1 MPDQIIPLGEAWAS
15 SSVNCVAF
23 RHDAIVPVTDGC
35 VVSFYDADG
44 NVVLQHLDRA
54 LVPQRRLTIACPI
67 VPHDAHNCISLGVDS
82 SGAVHAVFGAH
93 SSIAYHVRVSPLL
106 DGAAPEA
113 VPLDGRPQMR
123 FTYPTLLHDPGSG
136 ELRLLYREG
145 GPWAGELRVKRWN
158 DEAAAFIED
167 ELPLLSGRLGQ
178 PTAGP
183 YINRPVRLPDGRI
196 ALFCV
201 WRLARDATTAGDV
214 ANTGLDLIVAAP
226 DLKPGEPG
234 WRGPDASGYAG
245 PCTADL
251 GGSGWRQPDQ
261 PGCRGLWGGWQSDGA
276 NLLERCRRCST
287 IPPSVAGGRRLAG
300 CGGQRIRHPLQPAGP
315 RHATPTDRRCWCVGM
330 ALRYAYSAVPNT
342 ATA

>member
-226 DLKPGEPG
+226 DL
-234 WRGPDASGYAG
+234 RSLASLDGV
-245 PCTADL
+245 
-251 GGSGWRQPDQ
+251 
-261 PGCRGLWGGWQSDGA
+261 GLTLPVTPVHAPRTWAVPVGA
-276 NLLERCRRCST
+276 NLINQVPR
-287 IPPSVAGGRRLAG
+287 PVGWMA
-300 CGGQRIRHPLQPAGP
+300 IRW
-315 RHATPTDRRCWCVGM
+315 R
-330 ALRYAYSAVPNT
+330 
-342 ATA
+342 